1 MAYNYTIR
9 LSTDSDEYK
18 IFVKALGC
26 SSDQEILRMYL
37 ERSFLKE
44 SKIDKNVALREVLN
58 GDAAGVIATF
68 NCFKQNLETIVGH
81 YDMLGVLALLRN
93 IASKMTTRLIS
104 QLQDFI
110 DSLPD
115 KHQELA
121 KHISNIVLKEVNKN
135 VQHVLP
141 RRYTIRIEPNIVPND
156 FTFNGEIEIEIDVLE
171 DTSLIVLHAAELR
184 IDEYATKLRYLGGPE
199 VNVVI
204 RPAYDPDTNFY
215 VLLLNGCLIRGHY
228 VLEMKYQGI
237 LRDDFRG
244 FFRDS
249 YVDDVGKKVWFVATH
264 FEASDA
270 RRAFPCF
277 DEPSFKATFKI
288 SITHSNVL
296 KAISNM
302 PETAM
307 ISDEKTSKTTTEFQE
322 TPKMS
327 TYLVAFSVSDFRY
340 YVTEQK
346 NYRIFARLD
355 ILHLTE
361 FAEMWGPKVLLQLES
376 YTGIRNL
383 QPKMDNLLLP
393 VFNHAGMENW
403 GLVMYR
409 ESALLYDIDWNTTET
424 KSKIVQL
431 LAHEYAHHWFGN
443 LVTPSW
449 WSSIWLSEGFA
460 TYFQYL
466 ITDQVAPS
474 WRTMDRFV
482 VEVLQ
487 KTAFVVDDDEKQ
499 QPMEITAT
507 LSDTHKMHKRIF
519 NKITYIKASCVIRMF
534 EHVLTPEKF
543 QTGIRNYLGNKS
555 YQAVTSDD
563 LIRELATVGKDIKF
577 LGKALTSWIT
587 QPGYPVVSAIRNYT
601 NRIVILSQER
611 FLTQSSEAPTQRWI
625 VPINLVSAGKTENFS
640 KTEPTYWLYNDTKTL
655 TIPGLKSDSW
665 IILNSQQTGY
675 YRVNYDPRNW
685 YMIIDCLK
693 NSTTMKKIH
702 PSNRAQLLDDSF
714 HLARAQKLPDLSIF
728 LEMTNY
734 LQHEDDYVPWYA
746 AIRAFKVINEALMNT
761 DCYDLYKLYVQRLTA
776 KIEEKLGYT
785 EKSGEEDDVKLNRVK
800 IMELACAMGSKKC
813 QIAAR
818 QMMISHLLEYAKTYS
833 PDIQTVVLC
842 AGMRTAN
849 KEEWEMAYNYTIR
862 LSADSDEYKIFVK
875 ALGCSSDQEIL
886 RMYLERSFLNESKID
901 KNVALQAVLNGDA
914 AGVIA
919 TFNCLKQNFETIVG
933 RYDMLGVLALLR
945 NIASKMTIRLISQ
958 LQDFIDS
965 LSDKHQELANHISN
979 IVLKEVT
986 ENVQYSKK
994 YVDTATKFLL
1004 AQHL

>member
-1 MAYNYTIR
+1 M
-9 LSTDSDEYK
+9 K
-18 IFVKALGC
+18 IVSICITLQHHPASFVGVESLQ
-26 SSDQEILRMYL
+26 DYQLLLL
-37 ERSFLKE
+37 ER
-44 SKIDKNVALREVLN
+44 
-58 GDAAGVIATF
+58 
-68 NCFKQNLETIVGH
+68 
-81 YDMLGVLALLRN
+81 
-93 IASKMTTRLIS
+93 
-104 QLQDFI
+104 
-110 DSLPD
+110 
-115 KHQELA
+115 
-121 KHISNIVLKEVNKN
+121 
-135 VQHVLP
+135 HVLP

-184 IDEYATKLRYLGGPE
+184 IDEYSTKLRYLGGPE

-244 FFRDS
+244 FYRDS
-249 YVDDVGKKVWFVATH
+249 YVDDVGKKVWFVATQ

-302 PETAM
+302 PEIAM

-393 VFNHAGMENW
+393 VFNHVGMENW

-507 LSDTHKMHKRIF
+507 LSDTHKM
-519 NKITYIKASCVIRMF
+519 
-534 EHVLTPEKF
+534 
-543 QTGIRNYLGNKS
+543 S

-818 QMMISHLLEYAKTYS
+818 QMMTSRVHQSKLTPNL
-833 PDIQTVVLC
+833 QTVVAC
-842 AGMRTAN
+842 AMMRSAS
-849 KEEWEMAYNYTIR
+849 KKKWEKAFKHTVH

-886 RMYLERSFLNESKID
+886 RMYLERSFLKESKID
-901 KNVALQAVLNGDA
+901 MNVAFRSVLNGNV
-914 AGVIA
+914 AGVTAI
-919 TFNCLKQNFETIVG
+919 FNYLKQNFEKTIEVYG
-933 RYDMLGVLALLR
+933 TRRVLALLKS
-945 NIASKMTIRLISQ
+945 NAEKFTTTQQISQ
-958 LQDFIDS
+958 LQNFIDS
-965 LSDKHQELANHISN
+965 LSNEHRELANDISN
-979 IVLKEVT
+979 TVLKT
-986 ENVQYSKK
+986 AKENVENSKK
-994 YVDTATKFLL
+994 YQDTATKFLQ
-1004 AQHL
+1004 AQNLRRQLNGNNVLP